1 MELCLDLGLE
11 MVLSLDLGLEMEL
24 CLDLGPEMELCFEFL
39 LLYINDTSVTD
50 ESVSAFFL
58 ADIVT
63 ADFDFTFG
71 LIILPKITTLPVL

>member
-1 MELCLDLGLE
+1 MELCLDLDFEMELCLDLGLE

-24 CLDLGPEMELCFEFL
+24 CFEFL
-39 LLYINDTSVTD
+39 LLYLNETSVTD
-50 ESVSAFFL
+50 ESVSTFFL

-71 LIILPKITTLPVL
+71 LIFLPKITTLPEL